1 MLEQVGKTPRISVS
15 WLSNAID
22 LMASKDTTIFICV
35 FSVTENR
42 RIFRN

>member
-1 MLEQVGKTPRISVS
+1 MLEQVRKTPHMSVS

-35 FSVTENR
+35 FSVTEQKN
-42 RIFRN
+42 I